1 MHFNISATEPV
12 PPTALPSVLNI
23 STQMSQSTTGSQEK
37 GGKKAYYQI
46 LLLLPSI
53 FASALEVHY
62 FHSHSANTGKCVV
75 KEALTRGK
83 HADTGSLLK
92 GKLSSMWFRFPQWG
106 AWEGHSFRKPL
117 THHCQGARILPVPLV
132 YSLRLLPALLV
143 PFPWHPQLLL
153 PRTISSHS
161 HVYSGIM
168 LNNHH

>member
-92 GKLSSMWFRFPQWG
+92 GKLSSMWFRFPQ
-106 AWEGHSFRKPL
+106 
-117 THHCQGARILPVPLV
+117 
-132 YSLRLLPALLV
+132 
-143 PFPWHPQLLL
+143 
-153 PRTISSHS
+153 
-161 HVYSGIM
+161 
-168 LNNHH
+168 